1 VEVEPELYGF
11 RAAILLWLMVS
22 PSRLAAVGAALR
34 EHEEIVFAAATTGA
48 TNMQAL
54 VVCRDMPDFFRYLTE
69 KLGSLDGVE
78 RIESEPLL
86 RNVKRLGTV
95 R

>member
-1 VEVEPELYGF
+1 LVDARRHQWSDGSKTFL
-11 RAAILLWLMVS
+11 RTSTSTSS
-22 PSRLAAVGAALR
+22 P
-34 EHEEIVFAAATTGA
+34 
-48 TNMQAL
+48 
-54 VVCRDMPDFFRYLTE
+54 TE

-86 RNVKRLGTV
+86 RSVKQLGTV